1 MTARRWRGTI
11 VYAGTLAALGAAA
24 LARFGV
30 PVADPGPLTSATGS
44 GVAEPTTGSTSP
56 DSTSSGSTSSGSTSS
71 GSTGS
76 ASPSDTS
83 TGSAD
88 TSTVTVTGDVAQTP
102 YGPVQV
108 AVTFSG
114 THIDD
119 VVTVQS
125 PTGPESSQIA
135 ARSTP
140 VLAQEVVDAQSAHID
155 TVSGATYTSEGYRES
170 VQSAIDA
177 RG

>member
-30 PVADPGPLTSATGS
+30 PVADPGTLTSATGS
-44 GVAEPTTGSTSP
+44 GVADPATGSTSP
-56 DSTSSGSTSSGSTSS
+56 GSTSS
-71 GSTGS
+71 GS

-140 VLAQEVVDAQSAHID
+140 VLAQEVVDAQSAQID